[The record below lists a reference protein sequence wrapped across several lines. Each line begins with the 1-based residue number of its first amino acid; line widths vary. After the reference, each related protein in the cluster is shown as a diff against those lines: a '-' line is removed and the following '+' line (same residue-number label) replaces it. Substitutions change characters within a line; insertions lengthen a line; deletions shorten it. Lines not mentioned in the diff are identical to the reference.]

1 MINRRR
7 TLSEEVDRIKFLS
20 GMINESEGKILNE
33 SDAHLYADKGLLLK
47 VDDSVKSKLE
57 TYPIPDEPHDEEMT
71 RIPNDQLHVTLTS
84 IAGFK
89 GVQDKRGFE
98 ELDKKIPQ
106 VILGK
111 PKFVYRGDNK
121 EDRRY
126 LATKKD
132 DTGGKTTYVVPVENQ
147 QALRDYV
154 DAIYDEMGMD
164 NPEPNRFF
172 HVTIANSAGGYPF
185 KSIGNVDRSDFQ

>member
-7 TLSEEVDRIKFLS
+7 TLSEEVDRIKYLS
-20 GMINESEGKILNE
+20 GMLNESEGKMLIE
-33 SDAHLYADKGLLLK
+33 SDAHLQAGTGLLLK
-47 VDDSVKSKLE
+47 VDDSVKSALE
-57 TYPIPDEPHDEEMT
+57 TYEIPDEEHDEEMT
-71 RIPNDQLHVTLTS
+71 RLPNDKLHVTLTS
-84 IAGFK
+84 IADFK
-89 GVQDKRGFE
+89 NVKDKKGFE

-126 LATKKD
+126 LK
-132 DTGGKTTYVVPVENQ
+132 GGKTTYVVPVENQ

-164 NPEPNRFF
+164 NPDPKRFF
-172 HVTIANSAGGYPF
+172 HITIANNAGG
-185 KSIGNVDRSDFQ
+185 KSLDSIGNVEEEDFK

>member
-1 MINRRR
+1 MINRKR
-7 TLSEEVDRIKFLS
+7 TLTEEVDRIKYLS
-20 GMINESEGKILNE
+20 GMINESEGKMLSE

-47 VDDSVKSKLE
+47 VDDSTKSSLE
-57 TYPIPDEPHDEEMT
+57 TYPIPDEDHDEEMT
-71 RIPNDQLHVTLTS
+71 RLPNDKLHVTLTS

-89 GVQDKRGFE
+89 GVQDKKAFE

-126 LATKKD
+126 LK
-132 DTGGKTTYVVPVENQ
+132 GGKTTYVVPVENQ

-164 NPEPNRFF
+164 NPEPKRFF
-172 HVTIANSAGGYPF
+172 HVTIANNAGGNPF
-185 KSIGNVDRSDFQ
+185 ESIGNVDRSDF

>member
-20 GMINESEGKILNE
+20 GMINESEGKMLNE
-33 SDAHLYADKGLLLK
+33 SDAHLLADKGLLLK
-47 VDDSVKSKLE
+47 VDDSVKSALE
-57 TYPIPDEPHDEEMT
+57 TYPIPEENHDEEMT
-71 RIPNDQLHVTLTS
+71 RLPNDKLHVTLTS

-89 GVQDKRGFE
+89 GVQDKKGFE
-98 ELDKKIPQ
+98 ELDIEIPQ
-106 VILGK
+106 VILGDA
-111 PKFVYRGDNK
+111 KFVYRGDNK

-126 LATKKD
+126 LP
-132 DTGGKTTYVVPVENQ
+132 GGKTTYVVAVENQ
-147 QALRDYV
+147 QELRDYV

-172 HVTIANSAGGYPF
+172 HVTIANNAGGNPF
-185 KSIGNVDRSDFQ
+185 ESIGNVDRSDF

>member
-1 MINRRR
+1 MINRKR
-7 TLSEEVDRIKFLS
+7 TLSEEVDRLKYLS

-47 VDDSVKSKLE
+47 VDDSTKDALKSVD
-57 TYPIPDEPHDEEMT
+57 IPEEIHGEEMT
-71 RIPNDQLHVTLTS
+71 RIPDDQLHVTLTS

-89 GVQDKRGFE
+89 NIQDKKGFE
-98 ELDKKIPQ
+98 SLDIKIPQ
-106 VILGK
+106 IILGK
-111 PKFVYRGDNK
+111 PKFVYRGDNRD
-121 EDRRY
+121 DRRY

-147 QALRDYV
+147 QALTDYV
-154 DAIYDEMGMD
+154 DAIYDAMGMD
-164 NPEPNRFF
+164 NPESKRFF
-172 HVTIANSAGGYPF
+172 HVTIANSAGGIPL